1 MTTLVILGILT
12 ATGDLPRSGLDEVVG
27 SYYHG
32 DGLGTNCTLTVGE
45 NGRFSYVWTG
55 CLGVYEQDE
64 GKAEIAANGCLV
76 LHPEG
81 NRTSR
86 LKTRYV
92 PVRWDER
99 LYLIPEDQVVAFRTT
114 IEKGNEPRTGPHGWF
129 YLRDGDW
136 KKKVQGQPAL
146 GDQHP

>member
-12 ATGDLPRSGLDEVVG
+12 ATSNLPRSGLDEVVG

-32 DGLGTNCTLTVGE
+32 DGLGTNCTLTIRE
-45 NGRFSYVWTG
+45 NGHFSYVWTG
-55 CLGVYEQDE
+55 CLGVYEQ
-64 GKAEIAANGCLV
+64 GKGTIEMAGGRLV

-81 NRTSR
+81 NRTPR
-86 LKTRYV
+86 LKTRYA

-99 LYLIPEDQVVAFRTT
+99 LYLIPEDRVAAFRTT
-114 IEKGNEPRTGPHGWF
+114 IEKGYEPRTGPHGWF

-136 KKKVQGQPAL
+136 KKKTQGQPDL
-146 GDQHP
+146 DDRQP